1 IHETERNN
9 GSQSSNLYSFNRFP
23 ASEPP
28 KRKNNQGLAQ
38 IENTA
43 PASLNEAVELAKKEM
58 IRKSYK
64 VNKSSRRVAKDL
76 QISQTYAARLIREY
90 CQDLSE

>member
-1 IHETERNN
+1 
-9 GSQSSNLYSFNRFP
+9 
-23 ASEPP
+23 
-28 KRKNNQGLAQ
+28 
-38 IENTA
+38 
-43 PASLNEAVELAKKEM
+43 M

-90 CQDLSE
+90 CQDLLED